1 MAPLRILIADDHEK
15 VRLGLR
21 SLLSLRP
28 DWDVC
33 GEAVDGRDAV
43 QKARELKPQVAVL
56 DISMPHLNGLEAAR
70 QIRKEVPQTEVLI
83 VSQHESSGVIAAA
96 IDAGA
101 RGYVVKSDVPRDF
114 LDAVEAVSQ
123 GKPVFSSRISEHQSA
138 ITPAPSD
145 DSLQNPVPKEPAI
158 DHKLDHFA
166 GGVEMGALMRAV
178 VESSDDGIISKDLN
192 GVITSWNA
200 GAQRIFGYTEAEVIG
215 QPITIIIP
223 PELHGE
229 ERQVLQRLRAGER
242 IEHYE
247 TVRLTKLG
255 KRVDVSLTI
264 SPMKDST
271 GRIVGA
277 SKTARDIT
285 ERKRTDEE
293 LRKAHEE
300 LEIRVRERTAELAQS
315 NRLLQA
321 QIQERI
327 QAQEALE
334 RQTAVLREQSR
345 LLDLAN
351 DAIFIRGFDGT
362 ISYWNEGAERLY
374 GRTKE
379 EALENRSGMLLQT
392 EFPIPFE
399 EIREVLVRE
408 GSWEGE
414 LIHTRRDGSRV
425 TVNSRWTLWRS
436 AEGNPLGWLQIN
448 TDITGRK
455 RAEESLRALTARLL
469 QLQDDERRRIARELH
484 DSAGQILVALDINLS
499 LVQKNE
505 GLAPNA
511 ANAVRESIALVQQ
524 LSKELRTTSHLLHP
538 PLLDESGLPSAV
550 RWFVDGFAK
559 RSKIPVDLEIAP
571 DLGRLPRELETTIF
585 RMVQECLTNI
595 HRHSGSPTASI
606 RIARNSNHVSVA
618 VRDRGK
624 GMSADNYRNS
634 FGPITPGVGI
644 QGMRERVRQLG
655 GHLQI
660 HSGSSGTT
668 VRATLP
674 VTNAAAQSTSGA
686 AN

>member
-15 VRLGLR
+15 VRWGLR

-28 DWDVC
+28 DWDIC

-56 DISMPHLNGLEAAR
+56 DISMPRLNGLEAAR

-83 VSQHESSGVIAAA
+83 VSQHESSEVIAAA

-123 GKPVFSSRISEHQSA
+123 GKPVFSSRISEHQPA
-138 ITPAPSD
+138 ITPPPSD
-145 DSLQNPVPKEPAI
+145 DSLQNPGPEQPAI
-158 DHKLDHFA
+158 DHKLEFA

-178 VESSDDGIISKDLN
+178 VESSDDGIVSKDLN

-223 PELHGE
+223 PELQGE
-229 ERQVLQRLRAGER
+229 ERLVLKRLRAGER

-247 TVRLTKLG
+247 TVRLTKRG

-277 SKTARDIT
+277 SKIARDIT
-285 ERKRTDEE
+285 ERKQADEE

-315 NRLLQA
+315 NRLLQT

-351 DAIFIRGFDGT
+351 DAIFIRSFDGT

-374 GRTKE
+374 GWTKE
-379 EALENRSGMLLQT
+379 EALENRLGMLLQT

-408 GSWEGE
+408 GNWEGE

-559 RSKIPVDLEIAP
+559 RSKISVDLEIAP

-595 HRHSGSPTASI
+595 NRHSGSPTASI

-660 HSGSSGTT
+660 HSGTSGTT

>member
-1 MAPLRILIADDHEK
+1 VAPLRILIADDHEK
-15 VRLGLR
+15 VRWGLR

-28 DWDVC
+28 DWDIC

-56 DISMPHLNGLEAAR
+56 DVSMPHLNGLEAAR

-83 VSQHESSGVIAAA
+83 VSQHESSEVIAAA

-123 GKPVFSSRISEHQSA
+123 GKPVFSSRISEHQPA
-138 ITPAPSD
+138 ITPPPSD
-145 DSLQNPVPKEPAI
+145 DSLQNPGPEQPAI
-158 DHKLDHFA
+158 DHKLEFA

-178 VESSDDGIISKDLN
+178 VESSDDGIVSKDLN

-223 PELHGE
+223 PELQGE
-229 ERQVLQRLRAGER
+229 ERLVLKRLRAGER

-247 TVRLTKLG
+247 TVRLTKRG

-277 SKTARDIT
+277 SKIARDIT
-285 ERKRTDEE
+285 ERKQADEE
-293 LRKAHEE
+293 LRKVHEE

-315 NRLLQA
+315 NRLLQT

-351 DAIFIRGFDGT
+351 DAIFIRSFDGT

-374 GRTKE
+374 GWTKE
-379 EALENRSGMLLQT
+379 EALENRLGMLLQT

-408 GSWEGE
+408 GNWEGE

-559 RSKIPVDLEIAP
+559 RSKISVDLEIAP

-595 HRHSGSPTASI
+595 NRHSGSPTASI

-660 HSGSSGTT
+660 HSGTSGTT

>member
-1 MAPLRILIADDHEK
+1 VAPLRILIADDHEK

-28 DWDVC
+28 DWDIC

-56 DISMPHLNGLEAAR
+56 DISMPRLNGLEAAR

-123 GKPVFSSRISEHQSA
+123 GKPVFSSRISERKS
-138 ITPAPSD
+138 PPSD

-158 DHKLDHFA
+158 DHKLDRFA

-247 TVRLTKLG
+247 TVRLTKRG

-277 SKTARDIT
+277 SKIARDIT
-285 ERKRTDEE
+285 ERKRADEE
-293 LRKAHEE
+293 LRQAHEE

-351 DAIFIRGFDGT
+351 DAIFIRSFEGT
-362 ISYWNEGAERLY
+362 IFYWNEGAERLY
-374 GRTKE
+374 GWTKE
-379 EALENRSGMLLQT
+379 EALENRLGMLLQT

-408 GSWEGE
+408 RSWEGE
-414 LIHTRRDGSRV
+414 LIHSRRDGSRV

-595 HRHSGSPTASI
+595 HRHSGSPTANI

-674 VTNAAAQSTSGA
+674 VTNAAAQSTTGA
-686 AN
+686 PN

>member
-1 MAPLRILIADDHEK
+1 
-15 VRLGLR
+15 
-21 SLLSLRP
+21 LRP

-178 VESSDDGIISKDLN
+178 VESSDDGIISKDLD

-277 SKTARDIT
+277 SKIARDIT
-285 ERKRTDEE
+285 ERKRADEE

-550 RWFVDGFAK
+550 CWFVDGFAK

>member
-15 VRLGLR
+15 VRWGLR

-28 DWDVC
+28 DWDIC

-56 DISMPHLNGLEAAR
+56 DISMPQLNGLEAAR

-83 VSQHESSGVIAAA
+83 VSQHESSEVIAAA

-114 LDAVEAVSQ
+114 LDAVEAVSR

-145 DSLQNPVPKEPAI
+145 DSPQNPVPEQPAI
-158 DHKLDHFA
+158 DHKLDCFA

-223 PELHGE
+223 PELQGE
-229 ERQVLQRLRAGER
+229 ERLVLKRLRAGER

-247 TVRLTKLG
+247 TVRLTKRG

-277 SKTARDIT
+277 SKIARDIT
-285 ERKRTDEE
+285 ERKQADEE

-315 NRLLQA
+315 NRLLQT

-351 DAIFIRGFDGT
+351 DAIFIRSFDGT

-374 GRTKE
+374 GWTKE
-379 EALENRSGMLLQT
+379 EALENRLGMLLQT

-408 GSWEGE
+408 GNWEGE

-559 RSKIPVDLEIAP
+559 RSKISVDLEIAS

-660 HSGSSGTT
+660 HSGTSGTT

>member
-28 DWDVC
+28 DWDIC

-56 DISMPHLNGLEAAR
+56 DISMPRLNGLEAAR

-123 GKPVFSSRISEHQSA
+123 GKPVFSSRISERKS
-138 ITPAPSD
+138 PPSD

-158 DHKLDHFA
+158 DQKLDRFA

-247 TVRLTKLG
+247 TVRLTKRG

-277 SKTARDIT
+277 SKIARDIT
-285 ERKRTDEE
+285 ERKRADEE
-293 LRKAHEE
+293 LRQAHEE

-351 DAIFIRGFDGT
+351 DAIFIRSFEGT
-362 ISYWNEGAERLY
+362 IFYWNEGAERLY
-374 GRTKE
+374 GWTKE
-379 EALENRSGMLLQT
+379 EALENRLGMLLQT

-408 GSWEGE
+408 RSWEGE
-414 LIHTRRDGSRV
+414 LIHSRRDGSRV

-595 HRHSGSPTASI
+595 HRHSGSPTANI

-674 VTNAAAQSTSGA
+674 VTNAAAQSTTGA
-686 AN
+686 PN

>member
-15 VRLGLR
+15 VRWGLR
-21 SLLSLRP
+21 GLLSLRP
-28 DWDVC
+28 DWDIC

-56 DISMPHLNGLEAAR
+56 DISMPQLNGLEAAR

-83 VSQHESSGVIAAA
+83 VSQHESSEVIAAA

-145 DSLQNPVPKEPAI
+145 DSPQNPVPEEPAI
-158 DHKLDHFA
+158 DHKHDCFA

-247 TVRLTKLG
+247 TVRLTKRG

-277 SKTARDIT
+277 SKIARDIT
-285 ERKRTDEE
+285 ERKRADEE
-293 LRKAHEE
+293 LRQAHEE
-300 LEIRVRERTAELAQS
+300 LEIRVRERTAELGRS

-351 DAIFIRGFDGT
+351 DAIFIRSFDGT

-374 GRTKE
+374 GWTKK
-379 EALENRSGMLLQT
+379 EALENRLGMLLQT

-425 TVNSRWTLWRS
+425 TVSSRWTLWRS

-606 RIARNSNHVSVA
+606 RMACNSNHVSVA

>member
-28 DWDVC
+28 DWDIC

-56 DISMPHLNGLEAAR
+56 DISMPRLNGLEAAR

-83 VSQHESSGVIAAA
+83 VSQHESSEVIAAA

-123 GKPVFSSRISEHQSA
+123 GKPVFSSRISEHQPA
-138 ITPAPSD
+138 ITPPPSD
-145 DSLQNPVPKEPAI
+145 DSLQNPGPEQPAI
-158 DHKLDHFA
+158 DHKLEFA

-178 VESSDDGIISKDLN
+178 VESSDDGIVSKDLN

-247 TVRLTKLG
+247 TVRLTKRG

-277 SKTARDIT
+277 SKIARDIT
-285 ERKRTDEE
+285 ERKQADEE

-315 NRLLQA
+315 NRLLQT

-351 DAIFIRGFDGT
+351 DAIFIRSFEGT
-362 ISYWNEGAERLY
+362 IFYWNEGAERLY
-374 GRTKE
+374 GWTKE
-379 EALENRSGMLLQT
+379 EALENRLGMLLQT

-484 DSAGQILVALDINLS
+484 DSTGQILVALDINLS

-660 HSGSSGTT
+660 HSGTSGTT

-674 VTNAAAQSTSGA
+674 VTNAAAQSTTGA
-686 AN
+686 PN

>member
-28 DWDVC
+28 DWDIC

-56 DISMPHLNGLEAAR
+56 DISMPRLNGLEAAR

-83 VSQHESSGVIAAA
+83 VSQHESSEVIAAA

-123 GKPVFSSRISEHQSA
+123 GKPVFSSRISEHQPA
-138 ITPAPSD
+138 ITPPPSD
-145 DSLQNPVPKEPAI
+145 DSLQNPGPEQPAI
-158 DHKLDHFA
+158 DHKLEFA

-178 VESSDDGIISKDLN
+178 VESSDDGIVSKDLN

-247 TVRLTKLG
+247 TVRLTKRG

-277 SKTARDIT
+277 SKIARDIT
-285 ERKRTDEE
+285 ERKQADEE

-315 NRLLQA
+315 NRLLQT

-351 DAIFIRGFDGT
+351 DAIFIRSFDGT

-374 GRTKE
+374 GWTKE
-379 EALENRSGMLLQT
+379 EALENRLGMLLQT

-408 GSWEGE
+408 GNWEGE

-559 RSKIPVDLEIAP
+559 RSKISVDLEIAP

-595 HRHSGSPTASI
+595 HRHSGSPTANI
-606 RIARNSNHVSVA
+606 RIALNSNHVSVA

-660 HSGSSGTT
+660 HSGTSGTT

>member
-1 MAPLRILIADDHEK
+1 
-15 VRLGLR
+15 
-21 SLLSLRP
+21 LRP
-28 DWDVC
+28 DWDIC

-56 DISMPHLNGLEAAR
+56 DVSMPHLNGLEAAR

-83 VSQHESSGVIAAA
+83 VSQHESSEVIAAA

-123 GKPVFSSRISEHQSA
+123 GKPVFSSRISEHQPA
-138 ITPAPSD
+138 ITPPPSD
-145 DSLQNPVPKEPAI
+145 DSLQNPGPEQPAI
-158 DHKLDHFA
+158 DHKLEFA

-178 VESSDDGIISKDLN
+178 VESSDDGIVSKDLN

-223 PELHGE
+223 PELQGE
-229 ERQVLQRLRAGER
+229 ERLVLKRLRAGER

-247 TVRLTKLG
+247 TVRLTKRG

-277 SKTARDIT
+277 SKIARDIT
-285 ERKRTDEE
+285 ERKQADEE
-293 LRKAHEE
+293 LRKVHEE

-315 NRLLQA
+315 NRLLQT

-351 DAIFIRGFDGT
+351 DAIFIRSFDGT

-374 GRTKE
+374 GWTKE
-379 EALENRSGMLLQT
+379 EALKNRLGMLLQT

-408 GSWEGE
+408 GNWEGE

-559 RSKIPVDLEIAP
+559 RSKISVDLEIAP

-660 HSGSSGTT
+660 HSGTSGTT

>member
-15 VRLGLR
+15 VRWGLR

-28 DWDVC
+28 DWDIC

-56 DISMPHLNGLEAAR
+56 DVSMPHLNGLEAAR

-83 VSQHESSGVIAAA
+83 VSQHESSEVIAAA

-123 GKPVFSSRISEHQSA
+123 GKPVFSSRISEHQPA
-138 ITPAPSD
+138 ITPPPSD
-145 DSLQNPVPKEPAI
+145 DSLQNPGPEQPAI
-158 DHKLDHFA
+158 DHKLEFA

-178 VESSDDGIISKDLN
+178 VESSDDGIVSKDLN

-223 PELHGE
+223 PELQGE
-229 ERQVLQRLRAGER
+229 ERLVLKRLRAGER

-247 TVRLTKLG
+247 TVRLTKRG

-277 SKTARDIT
+277 SKIARDIT
-285 ERKRTDEE
+285 ERKQADEE
-293 LRKAHEE
+293 LRKVHEE

-315 NRLLQA
+315 NRLLQT

-351 DAIFIRGFDGT
+351 DAIFIRSFDGT

-374 GRTKE
+374 GWTKE
-379 EALENRSGMLLQT
+379 EALENRLGMLLQT

-408 GSWEGE
+408 GNWEGE

-559 RSKIPVDLEIAP
+559 RSKISVDLEIAP

-595 HRHSGSPTASI
+595 NRHSGSPTASI

-660 HSGSSGTT
+660 HSGTSGTT

>member
-15 VRLGLR
+15 VRWGLR

-28 DWDVC
+28 DWDIC

-56 DISMPHLNGLEAAR
+56 DISMPRLNGLEAAR

-123 GKPVFSSRISEHQSA
+123 GKPVFSSRISEHQPA
-138 ITPAPSD
+138 ITPPPSD
-145 DSLQNPVPKEPAI
+145 DSLQNPGPEQPAI
-158 DHKLDHFA
+158 DHKLEFA

-223 PELHGE
+223 PELQGE
-229 ERQVLQRLRAGER
+229 ERLVLKRLRAGER

-247 TVRLTKLG
+247 TVRLTKRG

-277 SKTARDIT
+277 SKIARDIT
-285 ERKRTDEE
+285 ERKRADEE

-315 NRLLQA
+315 NRLLQT

-351 DAIFIRGFDGT
+351 DAIFIRSFDGT

-374 GRTKE
+374 GWTKE
-379 EALENRSGMLLQT
+379 EALENRLGMLLQT

-408 GSWEGE
+408 RSWEGE
-414 LIHTRRDGSRV
+414 LIHSRRDGSRV

-559 RSKIPVDLEIAP
+559 RSKISVDLEIAP

-624 GMSADNYRNS
+624 GMSADKYRNS

-674 VTNAAAQSTSGA
+674 VTNAAAQSTTGA
-686 AN
+686 PN

>member
-1 MAPLRILIADDHEK
+1 VAPLRILIADDHEK

-28 DWDVC
+28 DWDIC

-56 DISMPHLNGLEAAR
+56 DVSMPHLNGLEAAR

-83 VSQHESSGVIAAA
+83 VSQHESSEVIAAA

-123 GKPVFSSRISEHQSA
+123 GKPVFSSRISEHKS
-138 ITPAPSD
+138 PPSD

-158 DHKLDHFA
+158 DHKLDRFA

-247 TVRLTKLG
+247 TVRLTKRG

-277 SKTARDIT
+277 SKIARDIT
-285 ERKRTDEE
+285 ERKRADEE
-293 LRKAHEE
+293 LRQAHEE

-351 DAIFIRGFDGT
+351 DAIFIRSFEGT
-362 ISYWNEGAERLY
+362 IFYWNEGAERLY
-374 GRTKE
+374 GWTKE
-379 EALENRSGMLLQT
+379 EALENRLGMLLQT

-408 GSWEGE
+408 RSWEGE
-414 LIHTRRDGSRV
+414 LIHSRRDGSRV

-595 HRHSGSPTASI
+595 HRHSGSPTANI

-674 VTNAAAQSTSGA
+674 VTNAAAQSTTGA
-686 AN
+686 PN

>member
-28 DWDVC
+28 DWDIC

-56 DISMPHLNGLEAAR
+56 DVSMPHLNGLEAAR

-83 VSQHESSGVIAAA
+83 VSQHESSEVIAAA

-123 GKPVFSSRISEHQSA
+123 GKPVFSSRISEHQPA
-138 ITPAPSD
+138 ITPPPSD
-145 DSLQNPVPKEPAI
+145 DSLQNPGPEQPAI
-158 DHKLDHFA
+158 DHKLEFA

-178 VESSDDGIISKDLN
+178 VESSDDGIVSKDLN

-223 PELHGE
+223 PELQGE
-229 ERQVLQRLRAGER
+229 ERLVLKRLRAGER

-247 TVRLTKLG
+247 TVRLTKRG

-277 SKTARDIT
+277 SKIARDIT
-285 ERKRTDEE
+285 ERKRADEE

-351 DAIFIRGFDGT
+351 DAIFIRSFDGT

-374 GRTKE
+374 GWTKE
-379 EALENRSGMLLQT
+379 EALENRLGMLLQT

-425 TVNSRWTLWRS
+425 TVDSRWTLWRS

-571 DLGRLPRELETTIF
+571 DLGRLPREVETTIF

-674 VTNAAAQSTSGA
+674 VTNAAAQSTTGA
-686 AN
+686 PN

>member
-277 SKTARDIT
+277 SKIARDIT
-285 ERKRTDEE
+285 ERKRADEE

-550 RWFVDGFAK
+550 CWFVDGFAK

>member
-1 MAPLRILIADDHEK
+1 
-15 VRLGLR
+15 
-21 SLLSLRP
+21 LRP

-145 DSLQNPVPKEPAI
+145 DSLQNPVPKELAI

-277 SKTARDIT
+277 SKIARDIT
-285 ERKRTDEE
+285 ERKRADEE

-550 RWFVDGFAK
+550 CWFVDGFAK

>member
-1 MAPLRILIADDHEK
+1 VAPLRILIADDHEK
-15 VRLGLR
+15 VRWGLR

-28 DWDVC
+28 DWDIC

-56 DISMPHLNGLEAAR
+56 DVSMPHLNGLEAAR

-83 VSQHESSGVIAAA
+83 VSQHESSEVIAAA

-123 GKPVFSSRISEHQSA
+123 GKPVFSSRISEHQPA
-138 ITPAPSD
+138 ITPPPSD
-145 DSLQNPVPKEPAI
+145 DSLQNPGPEQPAI
-158 DHKLDHFA
+158 DHKLEFA

-178 VESSDDGIISKDLN
+178 VESSDDGIVSKDLN

-247 TVRLTKLG
+247 TVRLTKRG

-277 SKTARDIT
+277 SKIARDIT
-285 ERKRTDEE
+285 ERKQADEE

-315 NRLLQA
+315 NRLLQT

-351 DAIFIRGFDGT
+351 DAIFIRSFDGT

-374 GRTKE
+374 GWTKE
-379 EALENRSGMLLQT
+379 EALENRLGMLLQT

-408 GSWEGE
+408 GNWEGE

-674 VTNAAAQSTSGA
+674 LTNAAAQSTSGA

>member
-15 VRLGLR
+15 VRWGLR

-28 DWDVC
+28 DWDIC

-56 DISMPHLNGLEAAR
+56 DISMPQLNGLEAAR

-83 VSQHESSGVIAAA
+83 VSQHESSEVIAAA

-123 GKPVFSSRISEHQSA
+123 GKPVFSSRISEHQPA
-138 ITPAPSD
+138 ITPPPSD
-145 DSLQNPVPKEPAI
+145 DSLQNPGPEQPAI
-158 DHKLDHFA
+158 DHKLEFA

-178 VESSDDGIISKDLN
+178 VESSDDGIVSKDLN

-247 TVRLTKLG
+247 TVRLTKRG

-277 SKTARDIT
+277 SKIARDIT
-285 ERKRTDEE
+285 ERKQADEE
-293 LRKAHEE
+293 LRKVHEE

-351 DAIFIRGFDGT
+351 DAIFIRSFEGT
-362 ISYWNEGAERLY
+362 IFYWNEGAERLY
-374 GRTKE
+374 GWTKE
-379 EALENRSGMLLQT
+379 EALENRLGMLLQT

-414 LIHTRRDGSRV
+414 LIHTRRDGSHI

-448 TDITGRK
+448 TDITERK

-571 DLGRLPRELETTIF
+571 DLGRLPRDLETTIF

-624 GMSADNYRNS
+624 GMSTDNYRNS

-674 VTNAAAQSTSGA
+674 LTNAAAQSTSGA

>member
-28 DWDVC
+28 DWDIC

-56 DISMPHLNGLEAAR
+56 DISMPRLNGLEAAR

-123 GKPVFSSRISEHQSA
+123 GKPVFSSRISEHKS
-138 ITPAPSD
+138 PPSD

-158 DHKLDHFA
+158 DHKLDRFA

-247 TVRLTKLG
+247 TVRLTKRG

-277 SKTARDIT
+277 SKIARDIT
-285 ERKRTDEE
+285 ERKRADEE
-293 LRKAHEE
+293 LRQAHEE

-351 DAIFIRGFDGT
+351 DAIFIRSFEGT
-362 ISYWNEGAERLY
+362 IFYWNEGAERLY
-374 GRTKE
+374 GWTKE
-379 EALENRSGMLLQT
+379 EALENRLGMLLQT

-408 GSWEGE
+408 RSWEGE
-414 LIHTRRDGSRV
+414 LIHSRRDGSRV

-595 HRHSGSPTASI
+595 HRHSGSPTANI

-674 VTNAAAQSTSGA
+674 VTNAAAQSTTGA
-686 AN
+686 PN

>member
-15 VRLGLR
+15 VRWGLR

-28 DWDVC
+28 DWDIC

-56 DISMPHLNGLEAAR
+56 DVSMPHLNGLEAAR

-83 VSQHESSGVIAAA
+83 VSQHESSEVIAAA

-123 GKPVFSSRISEHQSA
+123 GKPVFSSRISEHKS
-138 ITPAPSD
+138 PPSD

-158 DHKLDHFA
+158 DHKLDRFA

-178 VESSDDGIISKDLN
+178 VESSDDGIVSKDLN

-223 PELHGE
+223 PELQGE
-229 ERQVLQRLRAGER
+229 ERLVLKRLRAGER

-247 TVRLTKLG
+247 TVRLTKRG

-277 SKTARDIT
+277 SKIARDIT
-285 ERKRTDEE
+285 ERKQADEE

-315 NRLLQA
+315 NRLLQT

-351 DAIFIRGFDGT
+351 DAIFIRSFEGT

-374 GRTKE
+374 GWTKE
-379 EALENRSGMLLQT
+379 EALENRLGMLLQT

-408 GSWEGE
+408 GNWEGE

-559 RSKIPVDLEIAP
+559 RSKISVDLEIAP

-660 HSGSSGTT
+660 HSGTSGTT

>member
-28 DWDVC
+28 DWDIC

-56 DISMPHLNGLEAAR
+56 DVSMPHLNGLEAAR

-83 VSQHESSGVIAAA
+83 VSQHESSEVIAAA

-123 GKPVFSSRISEHQSA
+123 GKPVFSSRISEHQPA
-138 ITPAPSD
+138 ITPPPSD
-145 DSLQNPVPKEPAI
+145 DSLQNPGPEQPAI
-158 DHKLDHFA
+158 DHKLEFA

-178 VESSDDGIISKDLN
+178 VESSDDGIVSKDLN

-223 PELHGE
+223 PELQGE
-229 ERQVLQRLRAGER
+229 ERLVLKRLRAGER

-247 TVRLTKLG
+247 TVRLTKRG

-277 SKTARDIT
+277 SKIARDIT
-285 ERKRTDEE
+285 ERKQADEE
-293 LRKAHEE
+293 LRKVHEE

-315 NRLLQA
+315 NRLLQT

-351 DAIFIRGFDGT
+351 DAIFIRSFDGT

-374 GRTKE
+374 GWTKE
-379 EALENRSGMLLQT
+379 EALENRLGMLLQT

-408 GSWEGE
+408 GNWEGE

-559 RSKIPVDLEIAP
+559 RSKISVDLEIAP

-595 HRHSGSPTASI
+595 HRHSGSPTANI

-660 HSGSSGTT
+660 HSGTSGTT

>member
-15 VRLGLR
+15 VRWGLR

-28 DWDVC
+28 DWDIC

-56 DISMPHLNGLEAAR
+56 DVSMPHLNGLEAAR

-83 VSQHESSGVIAAA
+83 VSQHESSEVIAAA

-123 GKPVFSSRISEHQSA
+123 GKPVFSSRISEHQPA
-138 ITPAPSD
+138 ITPPPSD
-145 DSLQNPVPKEPAI
+145 DSLQNPGPEQPAI
-158 DHKLDHFA
+158 DHKLEFA

-178 VESSDDGIISKDLN
+178 VESSDDGIVSKDLN

-247 TVRLTKLG
+247 TVRLTKRG

-277 SKTARDIT
+277 SKIARDIT
-285 ERKRTDEE
+285 ERKQADEE

-315 NRLLQA
+315 NRLLQT

-351 DAIFIRGFDGT
+351 DAIFIRSFDGT

-374 GRTKE
+374 GWTKE
-379 EALENRSGMLLQT
+379 EALENRLGMLLQT

-408 GSWEGE
+408 GNWEGE

-524 LSKELRTTSHLLHP
+524 LSKELRTTSQLLHP

-559 RSKIPVDLEIAP
+559 RSKISVDLEIAP

-674 VTNAAAQSTSGA
+674 VTNAAAQSTTGA
-686 AN
+686 PN

>member
-15 VRLGLR
+15 VRWGLR

-28 DWDVC
+28 DWDIC

-56 DISMPHLNGLEAAR
+56 DVSMPHLNGLEAAR

-83 VSQHESSGVIAAA
+83 VSQHESSEVIAAA

-123 GKPVFSSRISEHQSA
+123 GKPVFSSRISEHQPA
-138 ITPAPSD
+138 ITPPPSD
-145 DSLQNPVPKEPAI
+145 DSLQNPGPEQPAI
-158 DHKLDHFA
+158 DHKLEFA

-178 VESSDDGIISKDLN
+178 VESSDDGIVSKDLN

-223 PELHGE
+223 PELQGE
-229 ERQVLQRLRAGER
+229 ERLVLKRLRAGER

-247 TVRLTKLG
+247 TVRLTKRG

-277 SKTARDIT
+277 SKIARDIT
-285 ERKRTDEE
+285 ERKQADEE
-293 LRKAHEE
+293 LRKVHEE

-315 NRLLQA
+315 NRLLQT

-351 DAIFIRGFDGT
+351 DAIFIRSFDGT

-374 GRTKE
+374 GWTKE
-379 EALENRSGMLLQT
+379 EALKNRLGMLLQT

-408 GSWEGE
+408 GNWEGE

-559 RSKIPVDLEIAP
+559 RSKISVDLEIAP
-571 DLGRLPRELETTIF
+571 DLGRLPRDLETTIF

-660 HSGSSGTT
+660 HSGTSGTT

>member
-1 MAPLRILIADDHEK
+1 VAPLRILIADDHEK
-15 VRLGLR
+15 VRWGLR

-28 DWDVC
+28 DWDIC

-56 DISMPHLNGLEAAR
+56 DVSMPHLNGLEAAR

-83 VSQHESSGVIAAA
+83 VSQHESSEVIAAA

-123 GKPVFSSRISEHQSA
+123 GKPVFSSRISEHQPA
-138 ITPAPSD
+138 ITPPPSD
-145 DSLQNPVPKEPAI
+145 DSLQNPGPEQPAI
-158 DHKLDHFA
+158 DHKLEFA

-178 VESSDDGIISKDLN
+178 VESSDDGIVSKDLN

-223 PELHGE
+223 PELQGE
-229 ERQVLQRLRAGER
+229 ERLVLKRLRAGER

-247 TVRLTKLG
+247 TVRLTKRG

-277 SKTARDIT
+277 SKIARDIT
-285 ERKRTDEE
+285 ERKQADEE

-315 NRLLQA
+315 NRLLQT

-351 DAIFIRGFDGT
+351 DAIFIRSFDGT

-374 GRTKE
+374 GWTKE
-379 EALENRSGMLLQT
+379 EALENRLGMLLQT

-408 GSWEGE
+408 GNWEGE

-559 RSKIPVDLEIAP
+559 RSKISVDLEIAP

-595 HRHSGSPTASI
+595 NRHSGSPTASI

-660 HSGSSGTT
+660 HSGTSGTT

>member
-277 SKTARDIT
+277 SKIARDIT
-285 ERKRTDEE
+285 ERKRADEE

-469 QLQDDERRRIARELH
+469 QVQDDERRRIARELH

-550 RWFVDGFAK
+550 CWFVDGFAK

>member
-1 MAPLRILIADDHEK
+1 
-15 VRLGLR
+15 
-21 SLLSLRP
+21 LRP

-277 SKTARDIT
+277 SKIARDIT
-285 ERKRTDEE
+285 ERKRADEE

-550 RWFVDGFAK
+550 CWFVDGFAK

>member
-1 MAPLRILIADDHEK
+1 VALRILIADDHEK
-15 VRLGLR
+15 VRWGLR

-28 DWDVC
+28 DWDIC

-56 DISMPHLNGLEAAR
+56 DISMPQLNGLEAAR

-83 VSQHESSGVIAAA
+83 VSQHESSEVIAAA

-123 GKPVFSSRISEHQSA
+123 GKPVFSSRISEHQPA
-138 ITPAPSD
+138 ITPPPSD
-145 DSLQNPVPKEPAI
+145 DSLQNPGPEQPAI
-158 DHKLDHFA
+158 DHKLDCFA

-247 TVRLTKLG
+247 TVRLTKRG

-264 SPMKDST
+264 SPMKNST

-277 SKTARDIT
+277 SKIARDIT
-285 ERKRTDEE
+285 DRKRADEE

-327 QAQEALE
+327 KAQEALE

-351 DAIFIRGFDGT
+351 DAIFIRSFDGT

-374 GRTKE
+374 GWTKE
-379 EALENRSGMLLQT
+379 EALENRLGMLLQT

-414 LIHTRRDGSRV
+414 LIHTRRDGSHI

-448 TDITGRK
+448 TDITERK

-571 DLGRLPRELETTIF
+571 DLGRLPRDLETTIF

-624 GMSADNYRNS
+624 GMSTDNYRNS

-674 VTNAAAQSTSGA
+674 LTNAAAQSTSGA

>member
-1 MAPLRILIADDHEK
+1 
-15 VRLGLR
+15 
-21 SLLSLRP
+21 
-28 DWDVC
+28 
-33 GEAVDGRDAV
+33 
-43 QKARELKPQVAVL
+43 
-56 DISMPHLNGLEAAR
+56 
-70 QIRKEVPQTEVLI
+70 
-83 VSQHESSGVIAAA
+83 
-96 IDAGA
+96 
-101 RGYVVKSDVPRDF
+101 
-114 LDAVEAVSQ
+114 
-123 GKPVFSSRISEHQSA
+123 
-138 ITPAPSD
+138 
-145 DSLQNPVPKEPAI
+145 
-158 DHKLDHFA
+158 
-166 GGVEMGALMRAV
+166 
-178 VESSDDGIISKDLN
+178 
-192 GVITSWNA
+192 
-200 GAQRIFGYTEAEVIG
+200 
-215 QPITIIIP
+215 
-223 PELHGE
+223 
-229 ERQVLQRLRAGER
+229 
-242 IEHYE
+242 
-247 TVRLTKLG
+247 
-255 KRVDVSLTI
+255 
-264 SPMKDST
+264 MKDST

-277 SKTARDIT
+277 SKIARDIT
-285 ERKRTDEE
+285 ERKRADEE
-293 LRKAHEE
+293 LRQAHEE

-351 DAIFIRGFDGT
+351 DAIFIRSFDGT

-374 GRTKE
+374 GWTKE
-379 EALENRSGMLLQT
+379 EAWENRLGMLLQT

-408 GSWEGE
+408 GNWEGE

-448 TDITGRK
+448 TDITERK

-559 RSKIPVDLEIAP
+559 RSKISVDLEIAP
-571 DLGRLPRELETTIF
+571 DLGRLPRDLETTIF

-674 VTNAAAQSTSGA
+674 LTNAAAQSTSGA

>member
-145 DSLQNPVPKEPAI
+145 DSLQNPVPKELAI

-277 SKTARDIT
+277 SKIARDIT
-285 ERKRTDEE
+285 ERKRADEE

-550 RWFVDGFAK
+550 CWFVDGFAK

>member
-1 MAPLRILIADDHEK
+1 VAPLRILIADDHEK

-277 SKTARDIT
+277 SKIARDIT

>member
-1 MAPLRILIADDHEK
+1 M
-15 VRLGLR
+15 
-21 SLLSLRP
+21 
-28 DWDVC
+28 
-33 GEAVDGRDAV
+33 
-43 QKARELKPQVAVL
+43 PQ
-56 DISMPHLNGLEAAR
+56 LNGLEAAR

-83 VSQHESSGVIAAA
+83 VSQHESSEVIAAA

-123 GKPVFSSRISEHQSA
+123 GKPVFSSRISEHQPA
-138 ITPAPSD
+138 ITPPPSD
-145 DSLQNPVPKEPAI
+145 DSLQNPGPEQPAI
-158 DHKLDHFA
+158 DHKLEFA

-178 VESSDDGIISKDLN
+178 VESSDDGIVSK
-192 GVITSWNA
+192 V
-200 GAQRIFGYTEAEVIG
+200 
-215 QPITIIIP
+215 
-223 PELHGE
+223 
-229 ERQVLQRLRAGER
+229 
-242 IEHYE
+242 
-247 TVRLTKLG
+247 
-255 KRVDVSLTI
+255 
-264 SPMKDST
+264 
-271 GRIVGA
+271 
-277 SKTARDIT
+277 ARDIT
-285 ERKRTDEE
+285 ERKQADEE

-315 NRLLQA
+315 NRLLQT

-351 DAIFIRGFDGT
+351 DAIFIRSFDGT

-374 GRTKE
+374 GWTKE
-379 EALENRSGMLLQT
+379 EALENRLGMLLQT

-408 GSWEGE
+408 RSWEGE
-414 LIHTRRDGSRV
+414 LIHSRRDGSRV
-425 TVNSRWTLWRS
+425 TVDSRWTLWRS

-505 GLAPNA
+505 GLGPNA

-559 RSKIPVDLEIAP
+559 RSKISVDLEIAP

-660 HSGSSGTT
+660 HSGTSGTT

>member
-56 DISMPHLNGLEAAR
+56 DISMPQLNGLEAAR

-138 ITPAPSD
+138 ITPALSD
-145 DSLQNPVPKEPAI
+145 DSPQNPVPEQPAI
-158 DHKLDHFA
+158 DHKLDCFA

-277 SKTARDIT
+277 SKIARDIT

-469 QLQDDERRRIARELH
+469 QLQDDERRRIARDLH

-550 RWFVDGFAK
+550 CWFVDGFAK

>member
-15 VRLGLR
+15 VRWGLR

-28 DWDVC
+28 DWDIC

-56 DISMPHLNGLEAAR
+56 DVSMPHLNGLEAAR

-83 VSQHESSGVIAAA
+83 VSQHESSEVIAAA

-123 GKPVFSSRISEHQSA
+123 GKPVFSSRISEHQPA
-138 ITPAPSD
+138 ITPPPSD
-145 DSLQNPVPKEPAI
+145 DSLQNPGPEQPAI
-158 DHKLDHFA
+158 DHKLEFA

-178 VESSDDGIISKDLN
+178 VESSDDGIVSKDLN

-223 PELHGE
+223 PELQGE
-229 ERQVLQRLRAGER
+229 ERLVLKRLRAGER

-247 TVRLTKLG
+247 TVRLTKRG

-277 SKTARDIT
+277 SKIARDIT
-285 ERKRTDEE
+285 ERKQADEE

-315 NRLLQA
+315 NRLLQT

-351 DAIFIRGFDGT
+351 DAIFIRSFDGT

-374 GRTKE
+374 GWTKE
-379 EALENRSGMLLQT
+379 EALENRLGMLLQT

-408 GSWEGE
+408 GNWEGE

-436 AEGNPLGWLQIN
+436 AEGDPLGWLQ
-448 TDITGRK
+448 K
-455 RAEESLRALTARLL
+455 
-469 QLQDDERRRIARELH
+469 
-484 DSAGQILVALDINLS
+484 
-499 LVQKNE
+499 KNE

-595 HRHSGSPTASI
+595 HRHSGSPTANI
-606 RIARNSNHVSVA
+606 RIALNSNHVSVA

-674 VTNAAAQSTSGA
+674 VTNAAAQSTTGA
-686 AN
+686 PN

>member
-28 DWDVC
+28 DWDIC

-56 DISMPHLNGLEAAR
+56 DISMPRLNGLEAAR

-83 VSQHESSGVIAAA
+83 VSQHESSEVIAAA

-123 GKPVFSSRISEHQSA
+123 GKPVFSSRISEHQPA
-138 ITPAPSD
+138 ITPPPSD
-145 DSLQNPVPKEPAI
+145 DSLQNPGPEQPAI
-158 DHKLDHFA
+158 DHKLEFA

-178 VESSDDGIISKDLN
+178 VESSDDGIVSKDLN

-223 PELHGE
+223 PELQGE
-229 ERQVLQRLRAGER
+229 ERLVLKRLRAGER

-247 TVRLTKLG
+247 TVRLTKRG

-277 SKTARDIT
+277 SKIARDIT
-285 ERKRTDEE
+285 ERKQADEE
-293 LRKAHEE
+293 LRKVHEE

-315 NRLLQA
+315 NRLLQT

-351 DAIFIRGFDGT
+351 DAIFIRSFDGT

-374 GRTKE
+374 GWTKE
-379 EALENRSGMLLQT
+379 EALENRLGMLLQT

-408 GSWEGE
+408 GNWEGE

-559 RSKIPVDLEIAP
+559 RSKISVDLEIAP

-595 HRHSGSPTASI
+595 NRHSGSPTASI

-660 HSGSSGTT
+660 HSGTSGTT

>member
-15 VRLGLR
+15 VRWGLR

-28 DWDVC
+28 DWDIC

-56 DISMPHLNGLEAAR
+56 DVSMPHLNGLEAAR

-83 VSQHESSGVIAAA
+83 VSQHESSEVIAAA

-123 GKPVFSSRISEHQSA
+123 GKPVFSSRISEHQPA
-138 ITPAPSD
+138 ITPPPSD
-145 DSLQNPVPKEPAI
+145 DSLQNPGPEQPAI
-158 DHKLDHFA
+158 DHKLEFA

-178 VESSDDGIISKDLN
+178 VESSDDGIVSKDLN

-223 PELHGE
+223 PELQGE
-229 ERQVLQRLRAGER
+229 ERLVLKRLRAGER

-247 TVRLTKLG
+247 TVRLTKRG

-277 SKTARDIT
+277 SKIARDIT
-285 ERKRTDEE
+285 ERKQADEE

-315 NRLLQA
+315 NRLLQT

-351 DAIFIRGFDGT
+351 DAIFIRSFDGT

-374 GRTKE
+374 GWTKE
-379 EALENRSGMLLQT
+379 EALENRLGMLLQT

-408 GSWEGE
+408 GNWEGE

-559 RSKIPVDLEIAP
+559 RSKISVDLEIAP

-595 HRHSGSPTASI
+595 NRHSGSPTASI

-660 HSGSSGTT
+660 HSGTSGTT

>member
-15 VRLGLR
+15 VRWGLR

-28 DWDVC
+28 DWDIC

-56 DISMPHLNGLEAAR
+56 DISMPRLNGLEAAR

-123 GKPVFSSRISEHQSA
+123 GKPVFSSRISEHQPA
-138 ITPAPSD
+138 ITPPPSD
-145 DSLQNPVPKEPAI
+145 DSLQNPGPEQPAI
-158 DHKLDHFA
+158 DHKLEFA

-178 VESSDDGIISKDLN
+178 VESSDDGIVSKDLN

-223 PELHGE
+223 PELQGE
-229 ERQVLQRLRAGER
+229 ERLVLKRLRAGER

-247 TVRLTKLG
+247 TVRLTKRG

-277 SKTARDIT
+277 SKIARDIT
-285 ERKRTDEE
+285 ERKQADEE

-315 NRLLQA
+315 NRLLQT

-351 DAIFIRGFDGT
+351 DAIFIRSFDGT

-374 GRTKE
+374 GWTKE
-379 EALENRSGMLLQT
+379 EALENRLGMLLQT

-408 GSWEGE
+408 GNWEGE

-559 RSKIPVDLEIAP
+559 RSKISVDLEIAP

-595 HRHSGSPTASI
+595 NRHSGSPTASI

-660 HSGSSGTT
+660 HSGTSGTT

>member
-1 MAPLRILIADDHEK
+1 M
-15 VRLGLR
+15 
-21 SLLSLRP
+21 
-28 DWDVC
+28 
-33 GEAVDGRDAV
+33 DGRDAV

-56 DISMPHLNGLEAAR
+56 DISMPRLNGLEAAR

-83 VSQHESSGVIAAA
+83 VSQHESSEVIAAA

-123 GKPVFSSRISEHQSA
+123 GKPVFSSRISEHKS
-138 ITPAPSD
+138 PPSD
-145 DSLQNPVPKEPAI
+145 DSLQNPGPEQPAI
-158 DHKLDHFA
+158 DHKLEFA

-178 VESSDDGIISKDLN
+178 VESSDDGIVSKDLN

-247 TVRLTKLG
+247 TVRLTKRG

-277 SKTARDIT
+277 SKIARDIT
-285 ERKRTDEE
+285 ERKQADEE

-351 DAIFIRGFDGT
+351 DAIFIRSFDGT

-374 GRTKE
+374 GWTKE
-379 EALENRSGMLLQT
+379 EALENRWGMLLQT

-408 GSWEGE
+408 RSWEGE
-414 LIHTRRDGSRV
+414 LIHSRRDGSRV

-674 VTNAAAQSTSGA
+674 VTNAAAQSTTGA
-686 AN
+686 PN

>member
-1 MAPLRILIADDHEK
+1 MALRILIADDHEK
-15 VRLGLR
+15 VRWGLR

-28 DWDVC
+28 DWDIC

-56 DISMPHLNGLEAAR
+56 DISMPRLNGLEAAR

-83 VSQHESSGVIAAA
+83 VSQHESSEVIAAA

-123 GKPVFSSRISEHQSA
+123 GKPVFSSRISEHQPA
-138 ITPAPSD
+138 ITPPPSD
-145 DSLQNPVPKEPAI
+145 DSLQNPGPEQPAI
-158 DHKLDHFA
+158 DHKLEFA

-178 VESSDDGIISKDLN
+178 VESSDDGIVSKDLN

-223 PELHGE
+223 PELQGE
-229 ERQVLQRLRAGER
+229 ERLVLKRLRAGER

-247 TVRLTKLG
+247 TVRLTKRG

-277 SKTARDIT
+277 SKIARDIT
-285 ERKRTDEE
+285 ERKRADEE

-351 DAIFIRGFDGT
+351 DDIFIRSFDGT

-374 GRTKE
+374 GWTKE
-379 EALENRSGMLLQT
+379 EALENRLGMLLQT

-425 TVNSRWTLWRS
+425 TVDSRWTLWRS

>member
-28 DWDVC
+28 DWDIC

-56 DISMPHLNGLEAAR
+56 DISMPRLNGLEAAR

-83 VSQHESSGVIAAA
+83 VSQHESSEVIAAA

-123 GKPVFSSRISEHQSA
+123 GKPVFSSRISEHQPA
-138 ITPAPSD
+138 ITPPPSD
-145 DSLQNPVPKEPAI
+145 DSLQNPGPEQPAI
-158 DHKLDHFA
+158 DHKLEFA

-178 VESSDDGIISKDLN
+178 VESSDDGIVSKDLN

-247 TVRLTKLG
+247 TVRLTKRG

-277 SKTARDIT
+277 SKIARDIT
-285 ERKRTDEE
+285 ERKRADEE

-315 NRLLQA
+315 NRLLQT

-351 DAIFIRGFDGT
+351 DAIFIRSFEGT
-362 ISYWNEGAERLY
+362 IFYWNEGAERLY
-374 GRTKE
+374 GWTKE
-379 EALENRSGMLLQT
+379 EALENRLGMLLQT

-408 GSWEGE
+408 GNWEGE

-484 DSAGQILVALDINLS
+484 DSTGQILVALDINLS

-559 RSKIPVDLEIAP
+559 RSKIPVD
-571 DLGRLPRELETTIF
+571 
-585 RMVQECLTNI
+585 
-595 HRHSGSPTASI
+595 
-606 RIARNSNHVSVA
+606 
-618 VRDRGK
+618 
-624 GMSADNYRNS
+624 
-634 FGPITPGVGI
+634 
-644 QGMRERVRQLG
+644 
-655 GHLQI
+655 
-660 HSGSSGTT
+660 
-668 VRATLP
+668 
-674 VTNAAAQSTSGA
+674 
-686 AN
+686 

>member
-178 VESSDDGIISKDLN
+178 VESSDDGIISKDLD

-277 SKTARDIT
+277 SKIARDIT
-285 ERKRTDEE
+285 ERKRADEE

-550 RWFVDGFAK
+550 CWFVDGFAK